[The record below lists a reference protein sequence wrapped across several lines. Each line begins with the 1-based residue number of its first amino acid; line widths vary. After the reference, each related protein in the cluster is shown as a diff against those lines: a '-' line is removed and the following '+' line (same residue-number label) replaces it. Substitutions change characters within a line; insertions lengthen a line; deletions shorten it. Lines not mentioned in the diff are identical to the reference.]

1 MKDPHEKTP
10 ARGRMAVDML
20 KSLGTRLS
28 SEERA
33 PYDVPD
39 HDDTVDFNEPTLDP
53 ITIDPI
59 AQKRQP

>member
-1 MKDPHEKTP
+1 
-10 ARGRMAVDML
+10 MAVDML